1 MSWLRACCLLVL
13 AALTGCAGLGPVSP
27 PAPDSRFRELARLVG
42 TDPESGPGFAAE
54 LAAYRADPAY
64 ACRRPAFAYYFAHR
78 FGQTLDYRACPATV
92 PFFLLDRDRG
102 GYLVRVAPSRVRRI
116 HIMFATAGDGVASR
130 FGHVSLRLVVC
141 PDVGAS
147 DQACDENLLQHVV
160 LGYVA
165 RVNEFHL
172 SLVKGVLGGYDAHL
186 SGFSFMEAYRA
197 NTLLA
202 DRDIYSVPLR
212 LTSEQTEQIVREL
225 SEIHWSFRGDY
236 RFFTNNCATLLQD
249 TLAAALAGAAE
260 PEALA
265 AGYLRPDAFFSA
277 LRDSDLVQYDV
288 LNSLTEAERRGY
300 FFRSARPYYQQA
312 FETVRQAPGWSGP
325 DSLQAYLATPAR
337 ERRLQLLT
345 SDRLLTTYARDRHAW
360 EAQVLLEEKALMSL
374 ADAQRHSV
382 LALVA
387 EEGMVARL
395 ERYVSSLP
403 DHDDRQLLAQ
413 CYLRPLARFR
423 QRLPVSAGIPG
434 PDFLDRYPVP
444 SATCADGRNLHRA
457 RQLLTDW
464 LPADHDAVQRLRII
478 DRELEQTHENLA
490 QLRAM

>member
-78 FGQTLDYRACPATV
+78 FGHTLDYRACPATV

-337 ERRLQLLT
+337 ERPAAAAHIG
-345 SDRLLTTYARDRHAW
+345 SF
-360 EAQVLLEEKALMSL
+360 
-374 ADAQRHSV
+374 ADHLCPGPAC
-382 LALVA
+382 L
-387 EEGMVARL
+387 GG
-395 ERYVSSLP
+395 P
-403 DHDDRQLLAQ
+403 G
-413 CYLRPLARFR
+413 
-423 QRLPVSAGIPG
+423 SAGGEGADVTGRCPATLGAGAGRRRGYGGTPGTLRVVPSGPRRPPAAGTVLPSSPG
-434 PDFLDRYPVP
+434 PVPAAIAGIRGYPG
-444 SATCADGRNLHRA
+444 AG
-457 RQLLTDW
+457 
-464 LPADHDAVQRLRII
+464 LP
-478 DRELEQTHENLA
+478 
-490 QLRAM
+490 